1 MVMAKLATNETLR
14 AHLARKGGVR
24 AVINA
29 MTLQVDRTKP
39 LTARYSP
46 PRCMPSDSWWFL

>member
-1 MVMAKLATNETLR
+1 MVMAKLAANETLR

-29 MTLQVDRTKP
+29 MTLQVGPTKP

-46 PRCMPSDSWWFL
+46 PRCTPSDSWWFL